1 MSMTNREKLLAGAVG
16 VACSLFGGQFIW
28 SSIQSG
34 FDSKEQEVASLRTKL
49 QNQELEITE
58 GKVSS
63 MRLMKALPRSISKKV
78 EFAQTDYMDWLIE
91 TADSV
96 GLQDPKP
103 RPGATN
109 TERDGFTTY
118 KFSMDA
124 EGTLREATQLL
135 HAIETKPFLHRV
147 TRFVLQPRNDPKDA
161 GKLQISMDCEV
172 LSLPMSKER
181 QPTPKSDPGILAKSI
196 QDYESSIYS
205 RNLFEPKNNPP
216 QLRSNKALDAVVNIP
231 VNYSIEATDPDP
243 NQKLKFALDGDAPEG
258 LKLDEATGKIT
269 WTGREI
275 GKTSFNVIAMDS
287 GLPSRSSKQTITI
300 EVKDPPPPP
309 PSPTQFDVASQAKLS
324 GLLAGKNGTEA
335 WVFSRTE
342 GKTLKLR
349 EGDELKLGEIRGKV
363 VKIGASY
370 MEVETDGKR
379 WTVGTEETIADAFKR
394 GQID

>member
-1 MSMTNREKLLAGAVG
+1 
-16 VACSLFGGQFIW
+16 
-28 SSIQSG
+28 
-34 FDSKEQEVASLRTKL
+34 
-49 QNQELEITE
+49 
-58 GKVSS
+58 
-63 MRLMKALPRSISKKV
+63 
-78 EFAQTDYMDWLIE
+78 
-91 TADSV
+91 
-96 GLQDPKP
+96 
-103 RPGATN
+103 
-109 TERDGFTTY
+109 
-118 KFSMDA
+118 
-124 EGTLREATQLL
+124 
-135 HAIETKPFLHRV
+135 
-147 TRFVLQPRNDPKDA
+147 
-161 GKLQISMDCEV
+161 MDCEV

-205 RNLFEPKNNPP
+205 RNLFESKNNPP

-379 WTVGTEETIADAFKR
+379 WTVGTEESIADAFKR

>member
-16 VACSLFGGQFIW
+16 VACSLFGGQFLW
-28 SSIQSG
+28 STVQSG
-34 FDSKEQEVASLRTKL
+34 FESKEREIATLRTKL
-49 QNQELEITE
+49 QGQELEITE
-58 GKVSS
+58 GKVST

-78 EFAQTDYMDWLIE
+78 EFAQTDYMAWLIE
-91 TADSV
+91 TANSV

-103 RPGATN
+103 RPGASN
-109 TERDGFTTY
+109 AERDGFTTY

-135 HAIETKPFLHRV
+135 YAFESKPFLHRV
-147 TRFVLQPRNDPKDA
+147 TRFVLQPRNDPKEA

-172 LSLPMSKER
+172 LSLPMSKDR
-181 QPTPKSDPGILAKSI
+181 QPTPKADPAILAKSI
-196 QDYESSIYS
+196 DDYEASIYS
-205 RNLFEPKNNPP
+205 RNLFEPRNNPP
-216 QLRSNKALDAVVNIP
+216 QLRPNKSIDAVVNIP
-231 VNYSIEATDPDP
+231 VDYSIEAKDPDP
-243 NQKLKFALDGDAPEG
+243 NQKLKYALDGESPAG
-258 LKLDEATGKIT
+258 LKLDESTGKIT

-287 GLPSRSSKQTITI
+287 GLPSQSTKQTITI
-300 EVKDPPPPP
+300 EVKEPPPPP

-324 GLLAGKNGTEA
+324 GLLAGKSGSEA

-394 GQID
+394 GQVD

>member
-16 VACSLFGGQFIW
+16 VVCSLFGGQFLW
-28 SSIQSG
+28 STVQSG
-34 FDSKEQEVASLRTKL
+34 FDSKEREIASLRTKL
-49 QNQELEITE
+49 QTQELEITE
-58 GKVSS
+58 GKVST

-78 EFAQTDYMDWLIE
+78 EFAQTDYMAWLIE
-91 TADSV
+91 TANSV

-103 RPGATN
+103 RPGAAN
-109 TERDGFTTY
+109 AERDGFTTY

-135 HAIETKPFLHRV
+135 YAFESKPFLHRI
-147 TRFVLQPRNDPKDA
+147 TRFVLQPRNDPKEA
-161 GKLQISMDCEV
+161 GKIQISMDCEV
-172 LSLPMSKER
+172 LSLPMSKDR
-181 QPTPKSDPGILAKSI
+181 QPTPKTDPAILAKSI
-196 QDYESSIYS
+196 TDYEAAIYS
-205 RNLFEPKNNPP
+205 RNLFEPRNNPP
-216 QLRSNKALDAVVNIP
+216 QLRPSKSIDAVVNIP
-231 VNYSIEATDPDP
+231 VDYSIEAKDPDP
-243 NQKLKFALDGDAPEG
+243 NQKLKFALDGEAPEG
-258 LKLDEATGKIT
+258 LKLDETTGKIT

-275 GKTSFNVIAMDS
+275 GKTTINVIAMDS
-287 GLPSRSSKQTITI
+287 GLPSQKTKQTITI
-300 EVKDPPPPP
+300 EVKEPPPPP
-309 PSPTQFDVASQAKLS
+309 PSPTQFDIASQARIS
-324 GLLAGKNGTEA
+324 ALLGSQDSFEA

-342 GKTLKLR
+342 SKTLKLR